1 MYCTAQEVRD
11 TNDKI
16 RLTADISD
24 AVIEGRITL
33 ADKMV
38 VSDLSRIYTEA
49 ELDAMTSTTLNL
61 LSLYKSAE
69 LTLVKLFGAK
79 RQADEV
85 SDIQYWQTKYDRLL
99 ADVLSR
105 KVLLDD
111 APINY
116 PVVTPTARIKIFP
129 RKGLPGIEEGYEDD
143 PS

>member
-24 AVIEGRITL
+24 AIINGRIVL
-33 ADKMV
+33 ADKIV
-38 VSDLSRIYTEA
+38 VSDLSRLYTEA

-99 ADVLSR
+99 AAVLIR

-111 APINY
+111 APIDY
-116 PVVTPTARIKIFP
+116 PVSTTRLKIFP